1 MYNHSDYPKHTQLYA
16 RLLYRFSVLMYYVL
30 LYVALWTSSPRA
42 IKRMCV
48 AGRHTSQR
56 RIVAT
61 ALCGNVHFVSCAWQ
75 PATAAFHVT
84 SGGALLNHLY
94 TVHVKRI
101 SCSGEGCHIA
111 TLGAGV
117 NIIVFQAA
125 ECDII
130 RVHHSIN
137 LHLQFTLYK

>member
-1 MYNHSDYPKHTQLYA
+1 
-16 RLLYRFSVLMYYVL
+16 
-30 LYVALWTSSPRA
+30 
-42 IKRMCV
+42 MC
-48 AGRHTSQR
+48 TF
-56 RIVAT
+56 I
-61 ALCGNVHFVSCAWQ
+61 CFE
-75 PATAAFHVT
+75 
-84 SGGALLNHLY
+84 
-94 TVHVKRI
+94 I

-137 LHLQFTLYK
+137 LHLQFTLYYISIAIGLHANICT